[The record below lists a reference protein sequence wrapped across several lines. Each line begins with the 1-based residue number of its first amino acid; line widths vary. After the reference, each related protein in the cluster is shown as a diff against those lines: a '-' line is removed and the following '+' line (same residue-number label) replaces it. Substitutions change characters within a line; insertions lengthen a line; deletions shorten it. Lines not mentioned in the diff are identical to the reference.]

1 MKKVY
6 LNILCLLVLTSYS
19 YNSYAV
25 DVNPKKTSNLKSY
38 EFGELIKSYMLN
50 NSSSTK
56 WNYNTNSQNIVWDTG
71 IDWNSYS
78 REYDKSGY
86 IRINFDN
93 YKLPESSFENTKKVR
108 SEAAWA
114 VTYSGNSNKN
124 VNRVNFDH
132 GETAGML
139 TISENERVKPFK
151 SLIKEGITYK
161 PVCLYKM
168 EAGDNYSIAYELSA
182 ENKKDAYLIQ
192 TSSEGSGGLSIF
204 YSLFYQK
211 EDMSKYFKAFHELDD
226 FNHSCLV
233 L

>member
-1 MKKVY
+1 MNKYY
-6 LNILCLLVLTSYS
+6 LNTLCLLVPIFYS

-25 DVNPKKTSNLKSY
+25 DVNPKKASNLKSY
-38 EFGELIKSYMLN
+38 EFGELVKSYMPN
-50 NSSSTK
+50 RNSATK
-56 WNYNTNSQNIVWDTG
+56 WTYDTNGQNIVWDTG

-78 REYDKSGY
+78 KEYDKSGY

-114 VTYSGNSNKN
+114 VTYSGSSNKN

-139 TISENERVKPFK
+139 SISENERVKPFK

-182 ENKKDAYLIQ
+182 ANKKDAYLIQ

-211 EDMSKYFKAFHELDD
+211 EDMSKYFIEFHELDD